1 MKYIVRFIVVTFFL
15 FVSTHAL
22 TEEKVVV
29 LNLKFVLNNSKAG
42 KSAQDFLQKKFSDD
56 QKKFADE
63 EAQLKK
69 EESDLLANKANIS
82 KEEYKKKSEALRSKV
97 AEYQNK
103 RRTALDTIT
112 RQRADARKKLVDKI
126 TPIVQNYIKENNVS
140 VVIDK
145 KYVVGG
151 NKELD
156 ITTIITDKLNKELPS
171 LKLQ

>member
-112 RQRADARKKLVDKI
+112 RQRADARKKLLDTVNPILNKYVD
-126 TPIVQNYIKENNVS
+126 ENNIS
-140 VVIDK
+140 LVIDSK
-145 KYVVGG
+145 NVLAGK
-151 NKELD
+151 NDLN
-156 ITTIITDKLNKELPS
+156 ITEIIIDKLNKELPS
-171 LKLQ
+171 LNLK